1 MNRTTFD
8 PDVETIIIHAKLD
21 KKVLQERIQRILTI
35 SDNKLPANV
44 FLNEDL
50 TSVIY
55 QDRGEDTLEVLC
67 RGLCIGIIST

>member
-1 MNRTTFD
+1 MRTTYD
-8 PDVETIIIHAKLD
+8 PEAETIIIHDKLD

-50 TSVIY
+50 TLVIY
-55 QDRGEDTLEVLC
+55 QDRGEDVLEILC
-67 RGLCIGIIST
+67 RGLCIGIISA